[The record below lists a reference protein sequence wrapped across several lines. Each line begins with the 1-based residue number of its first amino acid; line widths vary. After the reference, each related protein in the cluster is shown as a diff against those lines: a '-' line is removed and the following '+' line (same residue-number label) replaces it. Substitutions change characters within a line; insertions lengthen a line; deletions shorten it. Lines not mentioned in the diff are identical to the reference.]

1 MSDEYQRFVAGK
13 LSRAIATGIP
23 GATASSPSL
32 FAFQALLVE
41 WALRRGRAAIFAG
54 TGLGKSRMQITW
66 ASIVAGHTG
75 MPVLIL
81 APLAVA
87 SQTVAE
93 GAAIG
98 INVTLCREA
107 SDVRPGVNI
116 TNFDRAHKFDAGAF
130 CGVVLDESSILKAS
144 DGATRRALT
153 EQWANTPFRLCCT
166 ATPSPND
173 YVELGQHAEF
183 LGICTAAEMRAE
195 YFVHDGGSTQD
206 WRLKGHARKPF
217 WRFVASWAALVRS
230 PADLGFDAS
239 AYVLPDLTVKHHVIE
254 ASHESARASGMLFA
268 QEASTLSER
277 RAARK
282 GTLSER
288 VERCAEM
295 VNSDRQPWIV
305 WCALNDESDAL
316 RRAIPDAVEVRGS
329 NTEEDREH
337 ALRAF
342 SSGQARVIV
351 TKSSVTGM
359 GLNWQ
364 HCARQAFVGIDD
376 SFERY
381 YQAIRR
387 SWRFGQTRP
396 VEVHLFSSEL
406 EGAVLKNLRR
416 KEAEYEAMA
425 DELAQE
431 TAEFVRA
438 EVVGATRQA
447 NTYNPTVRM
456 KLPKWLRSA

>member
-1 MSDEYQRFVAGK
+1 VNDYQQFVAGK
-13 LSRAIATGIP
+13 LARVVPTGIP
-23 GATASSPSL
+23 GANVESPHL
-32 FAFQALLVE
+32 FPFQRDLVQ

-54 TGLGKSRMQITW
+54 TGLGKSRMQLTW
-66 ASIVAGHTG
+66 AAAVADYTG
-75 MPVLIL
+75 KPTLIM

-87 SQTVAE
+87 AQTVAE

-98 INVTLCREA
+98 LDVTLCREPG
-107 SDVRPGVNI
+107 DVRSGVNI
-116 TNFDRAHKFDAGAF
+116 TNFDRAHKFDASMFG
-130 CGVVLDESSILKAS
+130 GVALDESSILKAS

-153 EQWANTPFRLCCT
+153 EQWAQTAFRTCYS

-173 YVELGQHAEF
+173 HTELGQHAEF
-183 LGICTAAEMRAE
+183 LGVCSAAEMRAE

-230 PADLGFDAS
+230 PADLGYDAS
-239 AYVLPDLTVKHHVIE
+239 AYVLPPLTVHHHVIG
-254 ASHESARASGMLFA
+254 ADQESVRASGMLFA
-268 QEASTLSER
+268 QEASSLMER

-282 GTLSER
+282 GTMSAR
-288 VERCAEM
+288 VEQCSAL
-295 VNSDRQPWIV
+295 VNSDAQPWVV
-305 WCALNDESDAL
+305 WCALNDESDML
-316 RRAIPDAVEVRGS
+316 MRAIPGAVEVRGS
-329 NTEEDREH
+329 NTEEEREH

-342 SSGQARVIV
+342 STGEARVIIS
-351 TKSSVTGM
+351 KSSVTGM

-396 VEVHLFSSEL
+396 VEAHLFSSEL
-406 EGAVLKNLRR
+406 EGAVLKNLQR
-416 KEAEYEAMA
+416 KEREYDQMTE
-425 DELAQE
+425 ELSRE

-438 EVVGATRQA
+438 EVRGAERQA
-447 NTYNPTVRM
+447 NTYSPT
-456 KLPKWLRSA
+456 LPIHVPNWLKETA